1 MATAERTRSNPM
13 DSQGFSENE
22 KMDTHQMGSTQMS
35 SQQDSRIQ
43 NTLFQVHDSTIDQN
57 MGSQTQGQSG
67 SKRSQRQN
75 NKKGGSTFS
84 MTETIRRTQQVIK
97 EENPSRSRQSGSRI
111 QDFEDDKTDYDELS
125 SEKRKNKVMK
135 MIKNSHIEKIKNY
148 IYLKEIDNAYDEMI
162 RLRASGDMASSK
174 EMERELNSLTKDII
188 ISNLDAFNKT
198 QMAKSH
204 AMSRTSGAFS
214 SQYSDS
220 QKGRGQRDI
229 RRSQQDRMYKT
240 VTSTTR
246 VVNRH
251 TEDNNE
257 EEDQYEE
264 EEKSEKKKRQKKKNK
279 SIKDNNMKK
288 RKNKSRPKTQYNNHQ
303 YDNNPNNP
311 NNNQYGY
318 NPNYNQYGYNPNN
331 PNNSQFGYNP
341 NNPNDRQF
349 GYNPNN
355 PNDRQFGY
363 NPNDR
368 QFGYNPNDRQFG
380 YNPNSN
386 DPNYNQNNN
395 GPNPNQYYNP
405 NNNGPNNNPYY
416 NQNYQD
422 QNYNQSNFPNN
433 RDQSYN
439 DPKYNNQYQNPKSSS
454 PDNQNPMYNPNLS
467 NSSQDNRSVTRAQI
481 MEIPKKDRYNKIFDS
496 QASVDNSTIREFS
509 EQTKDKINP
518 DDRNKPGS
526 SQDRSQSNNDPVISG
541 SKIPFS
547 DEKDQYGSL
556 TQEKIDKV
564 GQELIDQQET
574 YQTVVIGS
582 NNRTNPNPNDPNK
595 IDPSSEVPQTGN
607 EKTPDPNE
615 KEKEQKG
622 EPPAS
627 DALHPSS
634 QPYQPVTE
642 AQHQTF
648 PKVLR
653 HPNQET
659 SPPEIEIESNQKPQ
673 PNDPSG
679 RETGRFPSSVHNPK
693 LNPDSIPD
701 YPSRYQYQG
710 PRQKKPSPKKTS
722 PNYGPRGYPSKNPQ
736 YPYDPRNPPR
746 GNPRYPSRGNPRNP
760 PRGNPRYPSR
770 DNPRNPPR
778 GNPRYPPGDNPRY
791 PPGDNPR
798 YPPGDNPRYPPG
810 DNPRYPPGDYPRDP
824 NYPPNT
830 GLDSGMRRPLST
842 RGPNPRVS
850 DPSFGYPRRYR
861 DEQRGRG
868 KDITFGESFGRSHSR
883 SHTKSR
889 KQSPV
894 DIPYSYPTGGRC
906 FACDVDCSISRSGN
920 SPNKYVP
927 YFASLKKER
936 KAVTDYDA
944 EKYGYYQYSSTFS
957 KNINNS

>member
-1 MATAERTRSNPM
+1 
-13 DSQGFSENE
+13 
-22 KMDTHQMGSTQMS
+22 
-35 SQQDSRIQ
+35 
-43 NTLFQVHDSTIDQN
+43 
-57 MGSQTQGQSG
+57 
-67 SKRSQRQN
+67 
-75 NKKGGSTFS
+75 
-84 MTETIRRTQQVIK
+84 
-97 EENPSRSRQSGSRI
+97 
-111 QDFEDDKTDYDELS
+111 
-125 SEKRKNKVMK
+125 
-135 MIKNSHIEKIKNY
+135 
-148 IYLKEIDNAYDEMI
+148 
-162 RLRASGDMASSK
+162 
-174 EMERELNSLTKDII
+174 
-188 ISNLDAFNKT
+188 
-198 QMAKSH
+198 
-204 AMSRTSGAFS
+204 
-214 SQYSDS
+214 
-220 QKGRGQRDI
+220 
-229 RRSQQDRMYKT
+229 
-240 VTSTTR
+240 
-246 VVNRH
+246 
-251 TEDNNE
+251 
-257 EEDQYEE
+257 
-264 EEKSEKKKRQKKKNK
+264 
-279 SIKDNNMKK
+279 
-288 RKNKSRPKTQYNNHQ
+288 
-303 YDNNPNNP
+303 
-311 NNNQYGY
+311 
-318 NPNYNQYGYNPNN
+318 
-331 PNNSQFGYNP
+331 
-341 NNPNDRQF
+341 
-349 GYNPNN
+349 
-355 PNDRQFGY
+355 
-363 NPNDR
+363 
-368 QFGYNPNDRQFG
+368 
-380 YNPNSN
+380 
-386 DPNYNQNNN
+386 
-395 GPNPNQYYNP
+395 
-405 NNNGPNNNPYY
+405 
-416 NQNYQD
+416 
-422 QNYNQSNFPNN
+422 
-433 RDQSYN
+433 
-439 DPKYNNQYQNPKSSS
+439 
-454 PDNQNPMYNPNLS
+454 MYNPNLS
-467 NSSQDNRSVTRAQI
+467 NSSQDNRSATRAQI

-582 NNRTNPNPNDPNK
+582 NSRTNPNPNDPNK
-595 IDPSSEVPQTGN
+595 IGPSSEVPQTGN
-607 EKTPDPNE
+607 EKAPDPNE

-746 GNPRYPSRGNPRNP
+746 GNPRNPPRGNPRNP
-760 PRGNPRYPSR
+760 PRGNPRYS
-770 DNPRNPPR
+770 
-778 GNPRYPPGDNPRY
+778 
-791 PPGDNPR
+791 
-798 YPPGDNPRYPPG
+798 PGDNPRYPPG

-927 YFASLKKER
+927 YYGPLKKER
-936 KAVTDYDA
+936 KHITEYDG
-944 EKYGYYQYSSTFS
+944 EKYGYYQYKSRIPES
-957 KNINNS
+957 N

>member
-311 NNNQYGY
+311 IINMAIIQIIINMDIIQIIQIIVNLVIIQIIQIIV
-318 NPNYNQYGYNPNN
+318 NLVIIQIIQMIDNLVIIQMIDNLVIIQIIQIIVNLVIIL
-331 PNNSQFGYNP
+331 
-341 NNPNDRQF
+341 
-349 GYNPNN
+349 
-355 PNDRQFGY
+355 
-363 NPNDR
+363 
-368 QFGYNPNDRQFG
+368 
-380 YNPNSN
+380 N

-422 QNYNQSNFPNN
+422 QNYNQNNFPNN

-454 PDNQNPMYNPNLS
+454 PDSQNPMYNPNLS

-541 SKIPFS
+541 SKVPFS

-595 IDPSSEVPQTGN
+595 IGPSSEVPQTGN
-607 EKTPDPNE
+607 EKAPDPS
-615 KEKEQKG
+615 
-622 EPPAS
+622 P
-627 DALHPSS
+627 
-634 QPYQPVTE
+634 
-642 AQHQTF
+642 
-648 PKVLR
+648 
-653 HPNQET
+653 T
-659 SPPEIEIESNQKPQ
+659 SFI
-673 PNDPSG
+673 
-679 RETGRFPSSVHNPK
+679 
-693 LNPDSIPD
+693 
-701 YPSRYQYQG
+701 
-710 PRQKKPSPKKTS
+710 
-722 PNYGPRGYPSKNPQ
+722 
-736 YPYDPRNPPR
+736 
-746 GNPRYPSRGNPRNP
+746 
-760 PRGNPRYPSR
+760 
-770 DNPRNPPR
+770 
-778 GNPRYPPGDNPRY
+778 
-791 PPGDNPR
+791 
-798 YPPGDNPRYPPG
+798 
-810 DNPRYPPGDYPRDP
+810 
-824 NYPPNT
+824 
-830 GLDSGMRRPLST
+830 ST
-842 RGPNPRVS
+842 
-850 DPSFGYPRRYR
+850 
-861 DEQRGRG
+861 
-868 KDITFGESFGRSHSR
+868 
-883 SHTKSR
+883 
-889 KQSPV
+889 
-894 DIPYSYPTGGRC
+894 
-906 FACDVDCSISRSGN
+906 ISTCN
-920 SPNKYVP
+920 
-927 YFASLKKER
+927 
-936 KAVTDYDA
+936 
-944 EKYGYYQYSSTFS
+944 
-957 KNINNS
+957 